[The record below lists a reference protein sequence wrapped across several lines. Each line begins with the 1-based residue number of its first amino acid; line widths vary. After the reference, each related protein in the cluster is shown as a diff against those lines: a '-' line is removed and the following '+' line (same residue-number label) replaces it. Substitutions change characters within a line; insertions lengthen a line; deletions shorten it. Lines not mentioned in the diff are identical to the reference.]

1 MKDEM
6 NAKRLPKLSLS
17 EPTPSPRQVSKASI
31 LVALRLSGL
40 SIEVGVSPLEKGV
53 CLSGSV
59 ALL

>member
-1 MKDEM
+1 M

-17 EPTPSPRQVSKASI
+17 EPTPSSRQVSKASI